1 MDGEHFYCTGMV
13 EKGNGKVLVKK
24 TVDGVVRDGRQG

>member
-13 EKGNGKVLVKK
+13 EKGKGKVGER
-24 TVDGVVRDGRQG
+24 DCGGVARDGRQG